1 MAEFQMDD
9 LTMDQINFILT
20 QSPYV
25 EIPSS
30 YQPLAPDPLIEN
42 LAKSRFQSA
51 LWRWGDK
58 IFKIKKMTI
67 QGEKLNLTWRF

>member
-51 LWRWGDK
+51 L
-58 IFKIKKMTI
+58 
-67 QGEKLNLTWRF
+67 